1 MSNVSEE
8 VRVYGYRWAVLL
20 VFGLI
25 FMIGQAMWLTF
36 SLIRAEVTP
45 VLGLAADDQT
55 IVLLTAS
62 QPLAFIVLSLP
73 IGILADRKGLIVVA
87 GMGAILQTLFGALRI
102 FLITDFWMI
111 LVCQLGLSAGSV
123 MVQDCITYLSV
134 KWFPRNERALATGF
148 STLFMILGMLLG
160 TTLSLLLWTAPMYGT
175 PGYTVG
181 LAQANVVNILYI
193 YAILAIIL
201 TVLFFAVA
209 RDKPKHPP
217 DIPEEISEKRP
228 AKTMLKDR
236 NVWIISF
243 GFFVGFS
250 IFIGLTGILETL
262 LPSLGIPVTAGF
274 GNLVFVEVSLL
285 IFGLV
290 GALGLSALSDFVH
303 KRKPFL
309 IVATFVGAIMTY
321 VVGTSTAVGIT
332 ILAAGV
338 LGFFLVSVMPIALS
352 TLEEFKSVGPQLS
365 GASAGLAFWFGN
377 LGAFLGLLIL
387 ESLRVGGS
395 YFYSILYLVVTLL
408 IASALVATIP
418 ETGKRE
424 KS

>member
-1 MSNVSEE
+1 MTEE
-8 VRVYGYRWAVLL
+8 VRVYRYRWAVLL
-20 VFGLI
+20 VFGLV

-36 SLIRAEVTP
+36 ALIRAEVTP
-45 VLGLAADDQT
+45 VLGLAAEDQT
-55 IVLLTAS
+55 IILLTAS
-62 QPLAFIVLSLP
+62 QPLAFIILSLP
-73 IGILADRKGLIVVA
+73 VGILADRKGLIVVA
-87 GMGAILQTLFGALRI
+87 GFGAILQTLFGTLRI
-102 FLITDFWMI
+102 FLINDFWMI
-111 LVCQLGLSAGSV
+111 LVCQLGLSSGSV

-148 STLFMILGMLLG
+148 STLFMMLGMLVG
-160 TTLSLLLWTAPMYGT
+160 TTLSLLLWTVPMYGS
-175 PGYTVG
+175 PGWNVG
-181 LAQANVVNILYI
+181 LAQGNVVYILSI
-193 YAILAIIL
+193 YTLLSLVL

-217 DIPEEISEKRP
+217 DVQEAVSEKRP
-228 AKTMLKDR
+228 VKTMLRDR
-236 NVWIISF
+236 NVWIISY

-274 GNLVFVEVSLL
+274 GNLVYVEVSLL
-285 IFGLV
+285 IFGLF
-290 GALGLSALSDFVH
+290 GALGLSGLSDYIG

-309 IVATFVGAIMTY
+309 IVATFVGAIMTFI
-321 VVGTSTAVGIT
+321 VGTSTAVLIT
-332 ILAAGV
+332 IVAAGV

-352 TLEEFKSVGPQLS
+352 ALEEFKSVGPQLS

-408 IASALVATIP
+408 IAAGLITSIP
-418 ETGKRE
+418 ETGKRA